1 MSLTHQLKLASI
13 PVAVVAEEG
22 EEEVEGVEPAPRA
35 VITFIPSTATVRSGE
50 MYLDWMGNTSLAI
63 E

>member
-22 EEEVEGVEPAPRA
+22 EEEEQGEEPTPRA
-35 VITFIPSTATVRSGE
+35 VITFIPSTATVR
-50 MYLDWMGNTSLAI
+50 
-63 E
+63 